1 MYLLD
6 TDTVIYILK
15 GHLAVAEHLKGHLH
29 DTMKISIVTYM
40 ELYYGAYKSQRVTAN
55 AARVKA
61 LGQAIEMAP
70 INAAVAETF
79 GMIKAALE
87 SGGHRLDDF
96 DMAIAATALS
106 YNLILVTNNTDH
118 FSRIDGLR
126 LENWTVSYPI
136 VSEKG
141 GRYMEGKV
149 APRGKR
155 SITTSRSRKRDT

>member
-15 GHLAVAEHLKGHLH
+15 GDPAVTEQLKRHLH
-29 DTMKISIVTYM
+29 DPMKISVVTYM

-61 LGQAIEMAP
+61 LCQSIEMAP

-87 SGGHRLDDF
+87 SGGNRLDDF
-96 DMAIAATALS
+96 ALTIAATALV
-106 YNLILVTNNTDH
+106 YNLTLATNNTDH

-126 LENWTVSYPI
+126 LENWMVSHQ
-136 VSEKG
+136 
-141 GRYMEGKV
+141 
-149 APRGKR
+149 
-155 SITTSRSRKRDT
+155 

>member
-15 GHLAVAEHLKGHLH
+15 GHPAVTEYLKRHLQ
-29 DTMKISIVTYM
+29 DPMKISVVTYM

-61 LGQAIEMAP
+61 LGQSIEMAP

-79 GMIKAALE
+79 GMIKATLE
-87 SGGHRLDDF
+87 SGGNRLDDF
-96 DMAIAATALS
+96 DLAIAATALA
-106 YNLILVTNNTDH
+106 YNLTLATNNTDH

-126 LENWTVSYPI
+126 LENWTVSHQ
-136 VSEKG
+136 
-141 GRYMEGKV
+141 
-149 APRGKR
+149 
-155 SITTSRSRKRDT
+155 